1 MPKFPPPPPPPPT
14 PSPLLN
20 LSYYFPSIEYIFN
33 HSIPNIFIIIHLQI
47 HLHLILVTSGGWRWL
62 RKIAI
67 RNEVK
72 RRRQKEKA
80 FDNSTIC
87 LIIDSSKMLDSNVN
101 VIFFFLFNNVSPL
114 AVSTWKW
121 FKFYSSRIWT
131 CTVSK

>member
-101 VIFFFLFNNVSPL
+101 VIFFFFLITFLRLPFLHENGSSSIPL
-114 AVSTWKW
+114 G
-121 FKFYSSRIWT
+121 WT